1 MTTTEAEN
9 VARTRFLCPIKSA
22 AQPVTHEPGKKKKKK
37 EKQTRPRVIYWNR
50 NIKGKREKNE
60 WNRPKIMTIIVIIT
74 PHSYTGNNYC
84 QKQKD

>member
-37 EKQTRPRVIYWNR
+37 EKQTRPRVIY
-50 NIKGKREKNE
+50 
-60 WNRPKIMTIIVIIT
+60 
-74 PHSYTGNNYC
+74 
-84 QKQKD
+84 